1 MTLKIANND
10 GQNEVHSVRVDDG
23 RIEIISIETG
33 TNVSISDMEETFPD
47 FKAIID
53 TSKTTYEL
61 LDRLAQTNPNYIWA
75 HVSGKI

>member
-1 MTLKIANND
+1 MTLKIVNND

-75 HVSGKI
+75 YVSGKI